1 VEREKSKVV
10 ESQATA
16 GLAVGIWLAL
26 PVELTMEENISLY
39 ASVEKG
45 EISKE
50 DESLIN
56 AAKANEQNPEALL
69 IDKENAEYLE
79 GVIEKELSKFEK
91 QVLDL
96 HIVGLGYTEIAR
108 ILGKDAKATDNAL
121 QRVKAKLKKVLY
133 DKI

>member
-1 VEREKSKVV
+1 
-10 ESQATA
+10 
-16 GLAVGIWLAL
+16 
-26 PVELTMEENISLY
+26 
-39 ASVEKG
+39 VEKG

-56 AAKANEQNPEALL
+56 AAQATEQNPEALL
-69 IDKENAEYLE
+69 IDKENAEHLE
-79 GVIEKELSKFEK
+79 GIIEKELSKFEK

-121 QRVKAKLKKVLY
+121 QRVKVKLKKVL
-133 DKI
+133 